1 MLGPDRGVKK
11 KRNRGQAIVEFAL
24 ILPIFLL
31 LVLGS
36 MEFGLVF
43 HQYQIVTS
51 ASREGARVAT
61 LGGTDAEVVAAV
73 NAAASTINSGAL
85 STTISPATRVRGNS
99 VTVTVT
105 NPGTV
110 QTPLIAQLIT
120 PNPYPVTG
128 KTVMRME

>member
-51 ASREGARVAT
+51 ASREGARAAT
-61 LGGTDAEVVAAV
+61 LGGTDAEVRAAV
-73 NAAASTINSGAL
+73 NSAASTINSGAL
-85 STTISPATRVRGNS
+85 TTTISPAARVRGNA

-105 NPGTV
+105 NPVTI

>member
-1 MLGPDRGVKK
+1 MLGPDRIVKK
-11 KRNRGQAIVEFAL
+11 KRNRGQAIVELAL

-51 ASREGARVAT
+51 ASREGARAAT
-61 LGGTDAEVVAAV
+61 LGGTDAEVRAAV

-85 STTISPATRVRGNS
+85 TTTISPATRVRGNA
-99 VTVTVT
+99 VTVTVI
-105 NPGTV
+105 NPVTI

>member
-1 MLGPDRGVKK
+1 M
-11 KRNRGQAIVEFAL
+11 
-24 ILPIFLL
+24 
-31 LVLGS
+31 
-36 MEFGLVF
+36 
-43 HQYQIVTS
+43 
-51 ASREGARVAT
+51 
-61 LGGTDAEVVAAV
+61 GGTDAEVVAAV

-105 NPGTV
+105 NPVTI

>member
-1 MLGPDRGVKK
+1 MLGPNRGVKK

-24 ILPIFLL
+24 VLPIFLL

-73 NAAASTINSGAL
+73 KAAASTINSGAL

-105 NPGTV
+105 NPV
-110 QTPLIAQLIT
+110 PIQTPLIAQFIT